1 MRAPL
6 PAATP
11 DTATLVN
18 AGIVRFAQRREADAV
33 LGGWAANI
41 ARLLDLVEKSS
52 QQIQKE
58 SMVHRVPIGVTD

>member
-1 MRAPL
+1 MVRRRRC
-6 PAATP
+6 
-11 DTATLVN
+11 